1 MEIIKWPS
9 IDAFKY
15 AHQYIRYGD
24 FIGESIDYL
33 SKIKLDGKNAAIQIR
48 DNEVGYQSRNRM
60 LTPDSDNAGFAAW
73 ASQYEE
79 QWRSCGNAFDNET
92 VIIYGE
98 WFGDRMTKNV
108 ACSRVEGK
116 HFAVFA
122 VQLFTAS
129 SSVRLVYPG
138 SIAARLPSIPNLHVL
153 PIFGRYTIDENNLTE
168 IASLIEKQV
177 EDIDKCDPW
186 VQSTFGIEGPG
197 EGLVFYPTSHYDP
210 RLLFK
215 VKGKAHRVN
224 KVRKVM
230 DVNPEELATV
240 EAFVDAFLTPARLA
254 QALAELE
261 AGSPLTVRDTGE
273 FVQWVL
279 QDIKKEST
287 LEVKANGL
295 SWNKLAKAIAPRA
308 VTFFHSVLVSSESP

>member
-1 MEIIKWPS
+1 MEVIKWPS

-15 AHQYIRYGD
+15 TRQYIIDEDY
-24 FIGESIDYL
+24 IGESLDYV
-33 SKIKLDGKNAAIQIR
+33 SKIKLHGTNAAIQIKG
-48 DNEVGYQSRNRM
+48 NEVGYQSRNRM
-60 LTPDSDNAGFAAW
+60 LTPDNDNAGFAAW

-79 QWRSCGNAFDNET
+79 EWRSCSKAFDNEN

-98 WFGDRMTKNV
+98 WFGDGMTKKV
-108 ACSRVEGK
+108 SCSRVKGR

-122 VQLFTAS
+122 IRLFTDNYSA
-129 SSVRLVYPG
+129 RLVFPG
-138 SIAARLPSIPNLHVL
+138 NIAARLPSIPNLHIL

-168 IASLIEKQV
+168 IAALIEKQV

-186 VQSTFGIEGPG
+186 IQSTFGIEGPG
-197 EGLVFYPTSHYDP
+197 EGLVFYPTSCYDV

-240 EAFVDAFLTPARLA
+240 DAFVDAFLTPARLE

-273 FVQWVL
+273 FVKWVL
-279 QDIKKEST
+279 KDIKKEST
-287 LEVKANGL
+287 MEVKANGL
-295 SWNKLAKAIAPRA
+295 PWPKLAKAIAPRA
-308 VTFFHSVLVSSESP
+308 VTFFHSTRFN